1 MLFVRLILQ
10 RAITDDMACRININ
24 CFYPNIFD
32 RICVVPGQ
40 LSEVITLS
48 VSLSHELIPTHLLR
62 KCLRLMNLVVTL
74 DKEQ

>member
-10 RAITDDMACRININ
+10 RAITDDMACRINIK
-24 CFYPNIFD
+24 CFHPNTLD

-48 VSLSHELIPTHLLR
+48 VSLSHELIPTHLR